1 MVAAESREAAKLR
14 TTSTPRDKGLKLCVK
29 GWFIKFILRFMV
41 FKKYIRLPKLAERT
55 GSRVPKL
62 E

>member
-29 GWFIKFILRFMV
+29 GCFIKFILRFMV
-41 FKKYIRLPKLAERT
+41 FKKGI
-55 GSRVPKL
+55 
-62 E
+62 